1 MGGDLKPS
9 YGAHAFNFLKLF
21 VNDRELIDNP

>member
-1 MGGDLKPS
+1 MGDDLKPS
-9 YGAHAFNFLKLF
+9 YAVHAFNFEIF